1 MQAAR
6 TLTSPL
12 RAQANIANTID
23 MAVNGKSSINGTAD
37 FITNA
42 AYGTRKGLE
51 DKAANDGLINLA
63 GKKIGP
69 ISVNKNNEIEIL
81 GNNMGNV
88 NAALYD
94 NIDQMAENV
103 YNSLL
108 FGGGITGGITASG
121 KAEKAKQALINGVF
135 STAAM
140 GDDMSSQLA
149 SGSSSGETIKSSV
162 KSALINFLTEMVG
175 APLEWA
181 DVKGN
186 STFGKILVSG
196 LNEGTEEIIGNVVD
210 RTYDQITQ
218 GQLSEL
224 SQLKRSYLEQGLN
237 EQEADKEVVKSMLA
251 EDIFAALQ
259 AGFAG
264 AVMSGSEIAPNNII
278 ESAQK

>member
-1 MQAAR
+1 
-6 TLTSPL
+6 
-12 RAQANIANTID
+12 
-23 MAVNGKSSINGTAD
+23 
-37 FITNA
+37 
-42 AYGTRKGLE
+42 
-51 DKAANDGLINLA
+51 
-63 GKKIGP
+63 
-69 ISVNKNNEIEIL
+69 
-81 GNNMGNV
+81 MGNV
-88 NAALYD
+88 NSALYD

-140 GDDMSSQLA
+140 GDDISSQLA

-210 RTYDQITQ
+210 RTYDQIT
-218 GQLSEL
+218 
-224 SQLKRSYLEQGLN
+224 
-237 EQEADKEVVKSMLA
+237 
-251 EDIFAALQ
+251 
-259 AGFAG
+259 
-264 AVMSGSEIAPNNII
+264 
-278 ESAQK
+278 